1 MATRQAIILN
11 SGFFEELNTSS
22 DKLDLAGNDTDDL
35 SEGSS
40 NQYFTNARA
49 RSAISVTD
57 SGGDGSLAYN
67 SGTGVI
73 TYTGP
78 SATDVRAH
86 LSVAS
91 GSGLTYNSTSG
102 EFGTSA
108 IPNSQL
114 ANSGFTVGST
124 SISLGGSA
132 NNITGLS
139 SLTALE
145 IQGTNLVRVG
155 VAGAVGGIL
164 MDSTGIRYEGCD
176 VLMLI
181 LKHS

>member
-1 MATRQAIILN
+1 MATRKAIFLN
-11 SGFFEELNTSS
+11 QGFFEEVNTPT
-22 DKLDLAGNDTDDL
+22 DELDLSGNNTDDL
-35 SEGSS
+35 GEGST

-78 SATDVRAH
+78 SATEVRAH

-108 IPNSQL
+108 IPNGQL
-114 ANSGFTVGST
+114 ANSSLTVGST
-124 SISLGGSA
+124 SISLGG
-132 NNITGLS
+132 
-139 SLTALE
+139 TAQQL
-145 IQGTNLVRVG
+145 L
-155 VAGAVGGIL
+155 AL
-164 MDSTGIRYEGCD
+164 
-176 VLMLI
+176 L
-181 LKHS
+181 H

>member
-91 GSGLTYNSTSG
+91 GSGQHV
-102 EFGTSA
+102 
-108 IPNSQL
+108 QL
-114 ANSGFTVGST
+114 H
-124 SISLGGSA
+124 
-132 NNITGLS
+132 
-139 SLTALE
+139 
-145 IQGTNLVRVG
+145 
-155 VAGAVGGIL
+155 
-164 MDSTGIRYEGCD
+164 
-176 VLMLI
+176 
-181 LKHS
+181 KW

>member
-78 SATDVRAH
+78 SATEVRAH
-86 LSVAS
+86 LSVAF

-102 EFGTSA
+102 QFGTNA
-108 IPNSQL
+108 IPNTQL
-114 ANSGFTVGST
+114 ANSALIIGST
-124 SISLGGSA
+124 NVSLGGTA
-132 NNITGLS
+132 TTIAGLT
-139 SLTALE
+139 SLTSTTIL
-145 IQGTNLVRVG
+145 GTTI
-155 VAGAVGGIL
+155 VAGTSGGANSGTKDIC
-164 MDSTGIRYEGCD
+164 RAPA
-176 VLMLI
+176 
-181 LKHS
+181 